1 MFIYMCVCVCVKE
14 RDTAADAHIHKF
26 PRSISQ
32 NMLNTLIT
40 NVRRKENT
48 KAWSSDVFV
57 KSVDKEG
64 AGGKWVEG
72 CLDALPAGC
81 HLLC

>member
-14 RDTAADAHIHKF
+14 RDTEADAHIHKF

-40 NVRRKENT
+40 NVRRKEDT
-48 KAWSSDVFV
+48 KA
-57 KSVDKEG
+57 
-64 AGGKWVEG
+64 
-72 CLDALPAGC
+72 
-81 HLLC
+81 